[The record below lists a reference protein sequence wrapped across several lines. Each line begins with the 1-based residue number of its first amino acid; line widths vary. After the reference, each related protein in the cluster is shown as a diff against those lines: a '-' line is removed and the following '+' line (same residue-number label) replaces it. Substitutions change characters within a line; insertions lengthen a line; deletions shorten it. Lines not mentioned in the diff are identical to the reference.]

1 MRSTLR
7 DPEATAEV
15 GHSSLFSS
23 HPLSSLLT
31 LSFSTSLL
39 FSSLLRRVRSDDGG
53 RCAAT
58 PLKPVSRRDYEWAEE
73 GWNEKDTHLAP
84 ITFTVW

>member
-1 MRSTLR
+1 MILRQPLRSVI
-7 DPEATAEV
+7 P
-15 GHSSLFSS
+15 LFSL
-23 HPLSSLLT
+23 HILFLLSSLS
-31 LSFSTSLL
+31 LSLLL